1 MQQLSQLDAIK
12 KEYQEKRSV
21 FIPGDT
27 MKDILLTLGAQ
38 PEDFT
43 KLTQISNNLADDPTQ
58 PFRKSRNGRFCFNF
72 DNDRIERLEF
82 QPFVLSV
89 EEDFIRHDSG
99 QIRHFRGIND
109 DLQLNTV
116 FQAIMRFK
124 AYIIDGVSV
133 APRAR
138 LNQDINKFVCTVF
151 NRFISSFELIH
162 RSVTQAFLGKI
173 SYPACRNFYGCPF
186 AHRACP

>member
-1 MQQLSQLDAIK
+1 
-12 KEYQEKRSV
+12 
-21 FIPGDT
+21 
-27 MKDILLTLGAQ
+27 
-38 PEDFT
+38 
-43 KLTQISNNLADDPTQ
+43 
-58 PFRKSRNGRFCFNF
+58 
-72 DNDRIERLEF
+72 
-82 QPFVLSV
+82 VLSV

-151 NRFISSFELIH
+151 NRLPFIPCC
-162 RSVTQAFLGKI
+162 
-173 SYPACRNFYGCPF
+173 PATGLFPALN
-186 AHRACP
+186 